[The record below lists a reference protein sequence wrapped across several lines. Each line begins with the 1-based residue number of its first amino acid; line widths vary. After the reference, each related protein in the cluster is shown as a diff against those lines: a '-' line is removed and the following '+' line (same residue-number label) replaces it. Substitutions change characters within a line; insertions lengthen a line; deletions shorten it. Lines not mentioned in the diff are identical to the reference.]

1 MPAEAPLPA
10 IRVLTVTVSDS
21 RKLETDDSG
30 KTLDRELVA
39 AGFVIVRH
47 VIVKDEPAFIRDLV
61 RLAATGNEAD
71 AIVLTGGTG
80 ITPRDNTFEALEAVF
95 EKKIDGFG
103 EAFRRISFDEI
114 GPHSILS
121 RATAGVFNECVVF
134 SLPGSTKA
142 VLLGVRRLIV
152 PILRHAVDLANGRS
166 THTLMDIS
174 ALPPPS
180 SMSLPPD
187 SGD

>member
-1 MPAEAPLPA
+1 MTAEATLPP

-21 RKLETDDSG
+21 RKRETDDSG
-30 KTLDRELVA
+30 KALDRELTA
-39 AGFVIVRH
+39 AGFKVIRH
-47 VIVKDEPAFIRDLV
+47 VIVKDEPEFIRDLV
-61 RLAATGNEAD
+61 RLTATANEAD

-80 ITPRDNTFEALEAVF
+80 ITPRDNTFEALESVF
-95 EKKIDGFG
+95 DKKIDGFG

-152 PILRHAVDLANGRS
+152 PVLRHAVDLANGRS
-166 THTLMDIS
+166 THTLVEVS

-180 SMSLPPD
+180 SSKLPSAP
-187 SGD
+187 